1 MLLDEAKEFK
11 YIIAGLLKLP
21 YSVELL
27 QRLLCEVVQDVADLH
42 SPWCNFAKGHA

>member
-1 MLLDEAKEFK
+1 MVCTKCINHPMFQMLLDEAKEFK

-27 QRLLCEVVQDVADLH
+27 QRVLC
-42 SPWCNFAKGHA
+42 